1 MYKNILL
8 WLVLGSVLASLFG
21 QFNVADETNEIS
33 YSQFIQ
39 NVKQGNVSSV
49 KIAGSNI
56 SGVNAIGEKF
66 ETYSPGDL
74 GLMGD
79 LLNNGVSVQ
88 ATPPARESFIK
99 QLLISLAPILLLI
112 GVIMYT
118 MKGAGGAMGGK
129 NNPMSFGKS
138 KARLIT
144 KDESHVTFEDVAG
157 VEEAKEE
164 VSELVDF
171 LSDPGKFTKVG
182 GRIPKGVLMVGPP
195 GTGKTLLA
203 KAVAGEADV
212 PFFFISGSD
221 FVEMFVGVGAS
232 RVRDMFEQAK
242 KNAPCIIFID
252 EIDAVGRQ
260 RGAGMGG
267 GHDER
272 EQTLNQMLVEM
283 DGFEGSEG
291 IIVVAATNRP
301 DVLDPALLRPGRF
314 DRTVTVGLPDI
325 NGRDA
330 ILKVHMRKLPIA
342 KNVKSI
348 DIARGTPGFS
358 GADLANLTNEAALI
372 TAGLS
377 KELVGMGE
385 FEKAKDKIMM
395 GSERKGMVMDASE
408 KEMTAFHEAG
418 HAIVGRLV
426 PEHDPVY
433 KVSIIPRGRALGVTM
448 FLPKKDS
455 YSISKR
461 KLNCQVASLFGGR
474 IAEEI
479 VFGEDAVTTGA
490 SNDIERATDI
500 AHKMVKLW
508 GMSSVMGPMSYGEE
522 EGEVFLGRQVT
533 KHKHIS
539 DETFTKVDSE
549 IRKIIDTNYSLA
561 YKILEDNRDIL
572 DAMAAALVEFE
583 TIDTNQIDDLMA
595 RIPMREPAEVID
607 SEEASSE
614 LGTGSGETESA
625 KPSTDKKPEADGST
639 EQFA

>member
-56 SGVNAIGEKF
+56 SGVTAIGEKF

-561 YKILEDNRDIL
+561 YKILEENRDIL

>member
-56 SGVNAIGEKF
+56 SGVTAIGEKF

-583 TIDTNQIDDLMA
+583 TIDRNQIDDLMA
-595 RIPMREPAEVID
+595 RIPMREPAEVVD

-625 KPSTDKKPEADGST
+625 KPSSDKKPEADGST